1 MAEGRTFGEYLDS
14 QLDRR
19 PKRLDVASIFV
30 DNVFEYLMGAQASA
44 VTIDSTFSIFIA
56 QDKELI
62 NFKNNIA
69 SVGSTV
75 YGNSATIL
83 MRGIKMNN
91 NIGSKG
97 GCIWILSSEFDANN
111 SYFTD
116 NFAIQGGVIFAIQK
130 AFFQIRSSVLSGNVA
145 DDGGII
151 YAMSC

>member
-1 MAEGRTFGEYLDS
+1 MH
-14 QLDRR
+14 
-19 PKRLDVASIFV
+19 
-30 DNVFEYLMGAQASA
+30 
-44 VTIDSTFSIFIA
+44 
-56 QDKELI
+56 
-62 NFKNNIA
+62 
-69 SVGSTV
+69 
-75 YGNSATIL
+75 
-83 MRGIKMNN
+83 N